1 MRCPI
6 CKRLV
11 DSSPANRYR
20 PFCSERCQ
28 MVDLG
33 LWAGGEYRVADA
45 PVEDREHPDD
55 RRLKPKPG
63 DGGSK
68 K

>member
-1 MRCPI
+1 
-6 CKRLV
+6 
-11 DSSPANRYR
+11 
-20 PFCSERCQ
+20 